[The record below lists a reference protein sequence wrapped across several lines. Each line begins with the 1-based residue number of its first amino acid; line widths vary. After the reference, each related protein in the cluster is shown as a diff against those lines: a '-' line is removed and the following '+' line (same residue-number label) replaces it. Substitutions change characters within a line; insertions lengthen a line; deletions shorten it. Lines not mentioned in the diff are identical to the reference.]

1 MIWFAPCGVARG
13 ARPVTKGAG
22 PGQGSR
28 DKDKVAGRAGDRI
41 DRDRDRVTTDAL
53 ARTLAKPVMT
63 SRGIIS
69 PFARVVV
76 PVPAGLDT

>member
-13 ARPVTKGAG
+13 AVTKGAG

-41 DRDRDRVTTDAL
+41 DRDRVTTDA
-53 ARTLAKPVMT
+53 
-63 SRGIIS
+63 G
-69 PFARVVV
+69 
-76 PVPAGLDT
+76 